1 MKSIK
6 WLRMFH
12 AQRRTAAA
20 VEPSP
25 SVLSVPLSES
35 LSDLLVDNNRTDRDE
50 DEAGISAESSVDMY
64 DGDDDGISDDGDDGD
79 GDDDYGE
86 EGLPELVSDYES
98 DDDDALPHLPGGK
111 RKRSSSDAPAHLPV
125 SSSDAPAHLPVASLN
140 VSVAH
145 SALDKTSVIEEHAVA
160 VQHLRDSGYLTLPAF
175 LHGSQYLRL

>member
-1 MKSIK
+1 
-6 WLRMFH
+6 MFH

-25 SVLSVPLSES
+25 SVPLSVPLSES

-50 DEAGISAESSVDMY
+50 NEAGISAESSVDMY
-64 DGDDDGISDDGDDGD
+64 DGDDDGISDDGVDGD

-111 RKRSSSDAPAHLPV
+111 RKR